1 LKPYRS
7 MEMPDAETQRKL
19 IEILRILSESTGE
32 MGARKIAEEM
42 NRRGYNLGER
52 AVRYHL
58 RMLDESG
65 FTKKHGY
72 LGRVLTSQG
81 EDELKLALVS
91 DRIGFVSTRIKEIEL
106 MTTYDPAT
114 NTGEVAVNIC
124 YIPKDRFE
132 EAESAM
138 KRVVAAG
145 YAISPKVRI
154 VDEGQ
159 EILENDVPEGQVA
172 FASVCSITL
181 DGVLLK
187 HGIPVNLKYGG
198 ILRFHNNKVQRFTD
212 VIDYSG
218 TSINPMSVFTS
229 RKMTSVI
236 RLLDTGTGDVLANMR
251 EIPMAAVNKAEQLMK
266 QMRAADFIGAL
277 SDCEATRPLYGVPVE
292 SGRCGIVEYSGINP
306 FAAFGELGIST
317 RILPLAAVINIR
329 ELKKMG

>member
-1 LKPYRS
+1 
-7 MEMPDAETQRKL
+7 MPDAETQRKL

-58 RMLDESG
+58 RMLDENG
-65 FTKKHGY
+65 FTRKHGY

-114 NTGEVAVNIC
+114 DTGDVAVNIC

-132 EAESAM
+132 EAENAM
-138 KRVVAAG
+138 KQVVASG
-145 YAISPKVRI
+145 YAISPKVKI
-154 VDEGQ
+154 VDEG
-159 EILENDVPEGQVA
+159 EEVLENDVPEGQVA

-198 ILRFHNNKVQRFTD
+198 ILRFQDGKVRRFTD

-229 RKMTSVI
+229 RRMTGVI
-236 RLLDTGTGDVLANMR
+236 RLLGTGTGDVLANMR
-251 EIPMAAVNKAEQLMK
+251 EVPVAAAKKAGQLID
-266 QMRAADFIGAL
+266 QMRAAGFTGVL
-277 SDCEATRPLYGVPVE
+277 SGCEIVRPLYGLPVE
-292 SGRCGIVEYSGINP
+292 PGRCGIVEYSGINP
-306 FAAFGELGIST
+306 FAAFGELGINT

-329 ELKKMG
+329 ELKKIE

>member
-1 LKPYRS
+1 
-7 MEMPDAETQRKL
+7 MPDADTQRKL
-19 IEILRILSESTGE
+19 IEILRILSEATEE

-58 RMLDESG
+58 RMLDERG

-72 LGRVLTSQG
+72 LGRVLTATG
-81 EDELKLALVS
+81 EDELKQALVT
-91 DRIGFVSTRIKEIEL
+91 DRIGFISTRIKEIEL

-132 EAESAM
+132 DALGAI
-138 KRVVAAG
+138 KRVVNAG
-145 YAISPKVRI
+145 YAISPRIKI
-154 VDEGQ
+154 VDEGE
-159 EILENDVPEGQVA
+159 EILENDVPLGSVA

-187 HGIPVNLKYGG
+187 NGIPVNLKYGG
-198 ILRFHNNKVQRFTD
+198 ILWIQNGEVQRFTD

-229 RKMTSVI
+229 RKMTSVNKAI
-236 RLLDTGTGDVLANMR
+236 ETGTGGVLANVR
-251 EIPMAAVNKAEQLMK
+251 EIPVAAREKAQELIYQMK
-266 QMRAADFIGAL
+266 AAEFLGVV
-277 SDCEATRPLYGVPVE
+277 SGCEPVRPLLGVPIE
-292 SGRCGIVEYSGINP
+292 LGKCGIVEYSGINP
-306 FAAFGELGIST
+306 FAAFVELGIKT
-317 RILPLAAVINIR
+317 RIMPLATVINIR
-329 ELKKMG
+329 ELKKME